1 MPVHLSKPTKLFTVR
16 DAQSIVLS
24 DFGKAFRPEHPNRW
38 PCLGRD
44 SGVPLNARAPE
55 ALFEPELPIS
65 FASDIWSLACA
76 IWHLLGSSAGLF
88 STVEVRTDSMVADVL
103 GALDGLDD
111 LPRAWRRQWDRPDD
125 LAHEIHSPVQTPMSS
140 SPPLPKRPHDIDEH
154 PPPTLRSLF
163 ELHVQQPRRQLGNPF
178 EDDEVEA
185 ILALF
190 RGMLKLD
197 PKERWTI
204 QQVLESEWMRKWT
217 LPVLNTRVKSER
229 GTFQKNYPTCERKN
243 FEGKGLSSC

>member
-1 MPVHLSKPTKLFTVR
+1 MPVHLSKPTRLFTLQ
-16 DAQSIVLS
+16 DARGIVLS

-55 ALFEPELPIS
+55 ALFEPQTHIS

-88 STVEVRTDSMVADVL
+88 SPVEVCTNRMVVDVL
-103 GALDGLDD
+103 GALSGLDN
-111 LPRAWRRQWDRPDD
+111 LPRAWQQQWDRREDSVLGID
-125 LAHEIHSPVQTPMSS
+125 SSEEAADSS
-140 SPPLPKRPHDIDEH
+140 SPALPTCPHDVDEH
-154 PPPTLRSLF
+154 PSPTLRSLF
-163 ELHVQQPRRQLGNPF
+163 ESQVQQPRRELGMPF
-178 EDDEVEA
+178 EDAEVEA
-185 ILALF
+185 ILRLF

-204 QQVLESEWMRKWT
+204 QQVLDSDWMRKWA
-217 LPVLNTRVKSER
+217 LPALNT
-229 GTFQKNYPTCERKN
+229 
-243 FEGKGLSSC
+243 